1 MSMRTDIDEVMDRTT
16 RFCANGRTGDA
27 LVMVRGNFSHNR
39 YDVRGLDEW
48 RFPEQ
53 MEAFL
58 DEKIKALRAAWQGR
72 DRIADDLI
80 PALFPHY
87 GIAEHSAFAARNVK
101 VDFGANT
108 SWPHAVIRDYGDLDA
123 LELRED
129 NPWLRMVIDG
139 LAYLRD
145 RSEGEFALKLRG
157 VMAPMDLANALRGND
172 IFYDI
177 YEHPEALRKLLAY
190 CVEAGEWFVSRQ
202 KQVAGDFHGGTLCG
216 TDIWMPGNAIGHL
229 SEDASVLCSPETY
242 REFGLPYTEALV
254 QPYDAAFMHL
264 HTAGAHAFEA
274 ITSIGK
280 LQFFE
285 LAPDPNQPRPI
296 EVYRNNMHL
305 FQGKFMRLFTT
316 LDEIKGN
323 LSFLKQ
329 AKTALVCNAR
339 SVEEAETLVAF
350 VRKELPIL

>member
-1 MSMRTDIDEVMDRTT
+1 
-16 RFCANGRTGDA
+16 
-27 LVMVRGNFSHNR
+27 
-39 YDVRGLDEW
+39 
-48 RFPEQ
+48 
-53 MEAFL
+53 
-58 DEKIKALRAAWQGR
+58 
-72 DRIADDLI
+72 
-80 PALFPHY
+80 
-87 GIAEHSAFAARNVK
+87 VK

-242 REFGLPYTEALV
+242 RECGLPYTEALV

-305 FQGKFMRLFTT
+305 FQGKCMRLFTT